1 MKEKEAID
9 KKQQSDRAG
18 DDDDRNA
25 LEWSVFG
32 VSLVLVLA
40 ILVYLSYMA
49 YNHKPSSPDLVVAY
63 YHDPSANAPHRYRV
77 VVHNRGGET
86 AEEVQVELTTESGGE
101 EVESAELSIAFS
113 PKDSKRE
120 GWVNFKE
127 DPANADTLVAR
138 VVSYKRP

>member
-18 DDDDRNA
+18 DDDDKNA
-25 LEWSVFG
+25 LEWTVFG

-49 YNHKPSSPDLVVAY
+49 YTHKPSTPDLAVEY
-63 YHDPSANAPHRYRV
+63 YSDPSANAPHRYRV
-77 VVHNRGGET
+77 VVENRGGET
-86 AEEVQVELTTESGGE
+86 AEEVQVELTTERGGE
-101 EVESAELSIAFS
+101 EVERAELSIAFS

-127 DPANADTLVAR
+127 DPASADTLMAR